1 MRRAHC
7 FSNLGRI
14 IVQACTGATV
24 IALSACSTVPVDIRP
39 DMPLTAGLSEEA
51 AYVLVVELFGGEDMA
66 DTAEYYGGEVLV
78 WEAGDYALLGL
89 SSEPVEGEPGF
100 SLPWEAN
107 EDVFTAGGAI
117 ATVNGESTPWAS
129 GRSTLW
135 AGGRSTLWAGGE
147 FAWMPENTA
156 LWDQIG
162 LREAQEL
169 AGNLGRG
176 VKVAIIDTGLDLEHP
191 ALSEAL
197 APADEWWDF
206 VDNDGAPQDEAG
218 GAGYGHGTS
227 VAGIVRQLAP
237 RATILPIRVLGPN
250 GQGSVA
256 DLAAAIDWAV
266 TMGADVINLSLGA
279 DEPMKTVDKALKRA
293 TSERVFIF
301 TSTGN
306 DGIDSIAYPAREASN
321 GNRTQ
326 VEHMVSV
333 TSVDTADVKSI
344 FANFSRQVE
353 LAAPGEFVHGPA
365 PELRVA
371 AWAGT
376 SMAAPMAAGAM
387 ALALGER
394 LAVDP
399 DELAGHLLAS
409 TGKIYELEGNIE
421 FAKHE
426 ELGSGRLDVHQ
437 FLMDVVGGGGG

>member
-1 MRRAHC
+1 MRCAHC
-7 FSNLGRI
+7 LSNLEKI
-14 IVQACTGATV
+14 IVQACIGATV
-24 IALSACSTVPVDIRP
+24 FVLSACSTVSVDIRP
-39 DMPLTAGLSEEA
+39 DRPLTAGLGEEA
-51 AYVLVVELFGGEDMA
+51 AYVLAVELLGGEDMA
-66 DTAEYYGGEVLV
+66 DTAEYYGGDVLV

-100 SLPWEAN
+100 DLTWEAN
-107 EDVFTAGGAI
+107 EDAFTAGGAI

-156 LWDQIG
+156 LWGQIG
-162 LREAQEL
+162 LREAQEI
-169 AGNLGRG
+169 AANLGRG

-191 ALSEAL
+191 ALGAAL

-206 VDNDGAPQDEAG
+206 VDNDRVPQDEAG
-218 GAGYGHGTS
+218 GAAYGHGTS

-237 RATILPIRVLGPN
+237 RATILPIRVLGSN
-250 GQGSVA
+250 GQGNVA

-279 DEPMKTVDKALKRA
+279 NAPMKTVDKALKRA
-293 TSERVFIF
+293 AGEGVFIF
-301 TSTGN
+301 ASTGN

-321 GNRTQ
+321 GSRVQ

-333 TSVDTADVKSI
+333 TSVDAADVKSI

-365 PELRVA
+365 PESRVA
-371 AWAGT
+371 AWSGT
-376 SMAAPMAAGAM
+376 SMAAPMAAAAM

-394 LAVDP
+394 LAVGS

-409 TGKIYELEGNIE
+409 AGEIYELEGNVE
-421 FAKHE
+421 FAKQE

-437 FLMDVVGGGGG
+437 FLMDVVGDGGW